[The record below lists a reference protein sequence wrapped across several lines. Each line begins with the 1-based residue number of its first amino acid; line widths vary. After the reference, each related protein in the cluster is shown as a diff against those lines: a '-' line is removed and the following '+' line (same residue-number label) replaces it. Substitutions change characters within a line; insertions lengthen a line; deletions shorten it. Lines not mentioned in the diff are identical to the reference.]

1 MALNLK
7 KDETPSEENKPSEEK
22 KLKFDLSKK
31 DITPSASEP
40 EISDSSSKGGSNKW
54 GLLIILVVVI
64 GGATWYFAKT
74 DAATSNSAAESN
86 TTVDTTATVKEE
98 ANSQVVAADT
108 VAAAPAATAA
118 PVVQAAPDNSTA
130 NNANTIS
137 TASSKK
143 NTPASSPKNATSLAN
158 KNTPIANFASGS
170 SSQTAVENSV
180 LSEIQKKI
188 KNNPNAQI
196 LLEGYASSE
205 GDLDYNVRLSQDRAN
220 SLKAYLV
227 SQGVPEK
234 NIIAK
239 GMGIQNPIAS
249 NDTEAGR
256 KKNRR
261 VEVK

>member
-1 MALNLK
+1 MALNLN
-7 KDETPSEENKPSEEK
+7 KDETPSVETKPSEEK

-31 DITPSASEP
+31 EITPSASEP
-40 EISDSSSKGGSNKW
+40 EPSDSGSKSGSSKW
-54 GLLIILVVVI
+54 VLLLTLVVVI
-64 GGATWYFAKT
+64 GGAIWYFTKSGDST
-74 DAATSNSAAESN
+74 DVSGAETNATAD
-86 TTVDTTATVKEE
+86 TTATATVKEE
-98 ANSQVVAADT
+98 ANSQVVEADT
-108 VAAAPAATAA
+108 ATATAAPAA
-118 PVVQAAPDNSTA
+118 DNSSTTV
-130 NNANTIS
+130 NNTSNVASTENT
-137 TASSKK
+137 
-143 NTPASSPKNATSLAN
+143 TPVSSPKNVTSSTN
-158 KNTPIANFASGS
+158 KNSSIVNFGSGS
-170 SSQTAVENSV
+170 SSQSSVDNSV

>member
-1 MALNLK
+1 MALNLN
-7 KDETPSEENKPSEEK
+7 KDETPSVETKPSEEK

-31 DITPSASEP
+31 EMTPSTSESEP
-40 EISDSSSKGGSNKW
+40 SDSGSKSGSSKW
-54 GLLIILVVVI
+54 VLLLTLVVVI
-64 GGATWYFAKT
+64 GGAIWYFTKSGDST
-74 DAATSNSAAESN
+74 DVSGAETNATA
-86 TTVDTTATVKEE
+86 DTISTATVKEE
-98 ANSQVVAADT
+98 ANSQVVEADT
-108 VAAAPAATAA
+108 ATATAAPAA
-118 PVVQAAPDNSTA
+118 DNSSTTV
-130 NNANTIS
+130 NNTSNVASTENT
-137 TASSKK
+137 
-143 NTPASSPKNATSLAN
+143 TPVSSPKNVTSSTN
-158 KNTPIANFASGS
+158 KNSSIVNFGSGS
-170 SSQTAVENSV
+170 SSQSSVDNSV

>member
-1 MALNLK
+1 MALNLN
-7 KDETPSEENKPSEEK
+7 KDETPSEETKPSEEK

-31 DITPSASEP
+31 EMTPSASEP
-40 EISDSSSKGGSNKW
+40 EPSDSGSKSGSNKW
-54 GLLIILVVVI
+54 VLLLTLVVLI
-64 GGATWYFAKT
+64 GGAIWYFSKSG
-74 DAATSNSAAESN
+74 DSADVSGAETN
-86 TTVDTTATVKEE
+86 TTADTTATVKED
-98 ANSQVVAADT
+98 ANTQLVEADT
-108 VAAAPAATAA
+108 ATATGAAAPAA
-118 PVVQAAPDNSTA
+118 DNSSTTDD
-130 NNANTIS
+130 NTS
-137 TASSKK
+137 NVVSSD
-143 NTPASSPKNATSLAN
+143 NTTPASSPKNVTSSAN
-158 KNTPIANFASGS
+158 KNSSIVNFGSGS
-170 SSQTAVENSV
+170 SSQSSVENSV

>member
-1 MALNLK
+1 MALNLN
-7 KDETPSEENKPSEEK
+7 KDETQYEETKPSEEK

-31 DITPSASEP
+31 EINPSESESEP
-40 EISDSSSKGGSNKW
+40 SDSGSKSSSNKW
-54 GLLIILVVVI
+54 GLLLILVVVI
-64 GGATWYFAKT
+64 GGAIWYFAKT
-74 DAATSNSAAESN
+74 DATTSNSAADSN
-86 TTVDTTATVKEE
+86 VSMDTSATIKEE
-98 ANSQVVAADT
+98 ASTQVVDADT
-108 VAAAPAATAA
+108 ATLST
-118 PVVQAAPDNSTA
+118 NSTTNG
-130 NNANTIS
+130 NNTTNTVSPENNTPLAS
-137 TASSKK
+137 TA
-143 NTPASSPKNATSLAN
+143 T
-158 KNTPIANFASGS
+158 NTPIAKFASGS
-170 SSQTAVENSV
+170 ASQSSVDNSV

-205 GDLDYNVRLSQDRAN
+205 GDLDYNFRLSQDRAN

>member
-54 GLLIILVVVI
+54 GLLLILVVVI
-64 GGATWYFAKT
+64 GGAIWYFTKT

-98 ANSQVVAADT
+98 ANSQVVTPDT
-108 VAAAPAATAA
+108 VAAT
-118 PVVQAAPDNSTA
+118 QAAPADNSTA
-130 NNANTIS
+130 NNVNTIS
-137 TASSKK
+137 AASSEK
-143 NTPASSPKNATSLAN
+143 NTPASSPKNATSLAS

-170 SSQTAVENSV
+170 SSQTSVENSV

-188 KNNPNAQI
+188 KNNPNVQI

-205 GDLDYNVRLSQDRAN
+205 GDLDYNVKLSQDRAN
-220 SLKAYLV
+220 SLKVYLV